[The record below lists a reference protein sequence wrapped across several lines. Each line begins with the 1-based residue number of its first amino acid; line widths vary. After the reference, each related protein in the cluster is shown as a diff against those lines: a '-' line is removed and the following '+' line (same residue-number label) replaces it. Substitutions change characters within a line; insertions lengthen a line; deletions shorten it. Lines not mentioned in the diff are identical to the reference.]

1 MTTGRPRSFDPD
13 RALEQAMACF
23 WRQGYEATSLAD
35 LLEAT
40 GLSKSSL
47 YSAFGG
53 KQALFERCLERYREQ
68 IAEGLEA
75 ALAES
80 PSAIDFLRELFHGV
94 AQETRGRHARRGC
107 LVVNTANEIGPR
119 TPGIAR
125 EVARGTR
132 RFEALFR
139 RAVERA
145 QAEGDIDPKR
155 DAATLARY
163 LTTAMAGLRTQ
174 LRAGASAGELHA
186 IADVILDGL
195 SSRDT
200 RHHA

>member
-1 MTTGRPRSFDPD
+1 MSTGRPRNFDPE

-35 LLEAT
+35 LLAAT

-47 YSAFGG
+47 YQAFGG
-53 KQALFERCLERYREQ
+53 KQALFERCLARYREL

-75 ALAES
+75 TLAEA
-80 PSAIDFLRELFHGV
+80 PSGLGFLHELFHGV

-132 RFEALFR
+132 RFEAVFR
-139 RAVERA
+139 HAVERA
-145 QAEGDIDPKR
+145 QGEGDIDPDR

-163 LTTAMAGLRTQ
+163 LITAMAGLRTQ

-186 IADVILDGL
+186 IADVILGSL
-195 SSRDT
+195 T
-200 RHHA
+200 RQH

>member
-1 MTTGRPRSFDPD
+1 MTAGRPRNFDPD
-13 RALEQAMACF
+13 RALQQAMTCF
-23 WRQGYEATSLAD
+23 WRQGYEATSLTD

-47 YSAFGG
+47 YQAFGG

-68 IAEGLEA
+68 IAEGLEV

-80 PSAIDFLRELFHGV
+80 PSAMDFLSGMFHGV
-94 AQETRGRHARRGC
+94 AQETRGCHTRRGC

-132 RFEALFR
+132 RFEAVFR

-145 QAEGDIDPKR
+145 QAEGDIAPER

-174 LRAGASAGELHA
+174 LRAGAGAGELRA
-186 IADVILDGL
+186 IADVILDSL
-195 SSRDT
+195 SIRDS